1 MQWFEFYF
9 SIILFKEEKKEKVE
23 DKKSEEKDL
32 ASAITEAKELT
43 QMALKGVLSGHNVS
57 RLRTLLDVDASVV
70 YEIGVTPNQVCLEFV

>member
-57 RLRTLLDVDASVV
+57 RLRTLLDVDVSVV